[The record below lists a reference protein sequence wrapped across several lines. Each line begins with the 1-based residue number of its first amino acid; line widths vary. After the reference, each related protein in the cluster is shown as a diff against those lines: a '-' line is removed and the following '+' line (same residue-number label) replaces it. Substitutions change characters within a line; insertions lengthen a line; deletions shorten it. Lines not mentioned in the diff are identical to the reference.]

1 VPLLGL
7 GIASCAPGDGAQNE
21 PLLMYPCGQLPP
33 GPWGFG
39 TGRGS
44 AWATVIMMTN
54 TAMMA
59 RIFISLARV
68 QLTRAVVVDA
78 VEALLNFL
86 KDERLLLR

>member
-7 GIASCAPGDGAQNE
+7 GIASYAPGDGAQNE

-33 GPWGFG
+33 GPWDFG

-54 TAMMA
+54 TAMVLVL
-59 RIFISLARV
+59 FI
-68 QLTRAVVVDA
+68 
-78 VEALLNFL
+78 VETMSS
-86 KDERLLLR
+86 